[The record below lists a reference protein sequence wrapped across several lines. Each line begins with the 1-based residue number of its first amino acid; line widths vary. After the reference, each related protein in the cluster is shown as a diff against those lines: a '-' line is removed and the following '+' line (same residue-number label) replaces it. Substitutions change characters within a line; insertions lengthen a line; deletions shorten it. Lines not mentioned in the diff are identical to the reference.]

1 MSLLPRAA
9 YQTSASPAPLG
20 SGASQRAVSPVQP
33 GASGSRRSR
42 ARPRPRPGTTPSTGH
57 LTRQTWSRSWAGGAC
72 PPGRWAGGGTRG
84 RGHGRREEVEKSERR
99 GRRRDRLTSAFVVD
113 GFSSLSRSRFLPCSP
128 KGSCSRFVEELSRPR
143 CSRRGWVTGSWTAEA
158 RAPARRIRRLQ
169 RAGGGGGKSEPG
181 RFGAL
186 VFCPRGLFSP
196 RRLCNKKYKLSL
208 SPPPSSGSVPLRGDV
223 DRPTASGL
231 TLCGCG

>member
-1 MSLLPRAA
+1 MP
-9 YQTSASPAPLG
+9 
-20 SGASQRAVSPVQP
+20 P
-33 GASGSRRSR
+33 GAVGRGAERGGGAMVVEKRSKKASAEGGGVIGSRQRLSSMASLPSLDRASFLALRKGVARALWRSY
-42 ARPRPRPGTTPSTGH
+42 
-57 LTRQTWSRSWAGGAC
+57 Q
-72 PPGRWAGGGTRG
+72 GRDA
-84 RGHGRREEVEKSERR
+84 
-99 GRRRDRLTSAFVVD
+99 L
-113 GFSSLSRSRFLPCSP
+113 
-128 KGSCSRFVEELSRPR
+128 
-143 CSRRGWVTGSWTAEA
+143 GWVTGSWTAEA